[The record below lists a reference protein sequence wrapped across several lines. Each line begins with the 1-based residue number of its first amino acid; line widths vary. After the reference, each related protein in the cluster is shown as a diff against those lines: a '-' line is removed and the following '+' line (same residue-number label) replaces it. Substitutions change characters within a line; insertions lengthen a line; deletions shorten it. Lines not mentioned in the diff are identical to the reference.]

1 MLSNYRIGDL
11 VEIPSVQTVVRL
23 ENSKDAVQSAA
34 GTFVFT
40 SEVDKQIQVLA
51 QALGRLYGQG
61 YFLQG
66 DFGSGK
72 SHFLAA
78 LAAFLSGY
86 DTNGTLEAQHEGL
99 KRLHESGK
107 RFLPVTISLVNFRG
121 TTPLEKIITESM
133 EETLRT
139 YDITIFI
146 SERSNFLRF
155 FKGILKEREIANQ
168 YASFASIQPDR
179 LFEWIDSNKAEA
191 YASGVL
197 FVKNKGLA
205 IPDLPMMDR
214 HATFQ
219 NAVQKIL
226 EQGFAGI
233 VLLLDELS
241 EFFRSKPDAPSLNE
255 DARTLQLLGEISRSN
270 QLWIIAAVQESIER
284 TGDIAQV
291 TFRKIKDR
299 FPVKLHLSTLHIRDL
314 IAKRLVKKKPGADQ
328 HILGLYNEYC
338 RHFPGFNFTAEF
350 FLNIYPVHPLT
361 ISLLEG
367 LGDLFSQHRGIVDFI
382 HTRLAGD
389 ESKNVTGILD
399 RHSFELL
406 APDAIYEHFADRIAE
421 FSSFYIYPSQIIP
434 HLDEVIDTCIED
446 EADRILAR
454 RLIRIIVLYAIHP
467 TASAPSARLLA
478 ELASCMVS
486 SHDPEA
492 NAQYIAEVL
501 LDPVVEKSR
510 FLNKSAAGGGN
521 SLDAAYSVTT
531 SDDQNKVLRAR
542 IERTMKEL
550 SHDDSRVF
558 SVPLAE
564 LPESFSWPG
573 PALWNSSV
581 EKSIIW
587 CQSTRRAAVF
597 LLHSGNEYGI
607 EQKIEELIDKG
618 EIDFA
623 LVLATEKKLLHCK
636 YTAVWLIND
645 EYTEDAVLKEYFA
658 CRMVAGEMRSA
669 NPADAALI
677 PLLKEQIRKLE
688 PAARQVVLNLIFG
701 GTFTDQTLEVDFPVR
716 QLKRFDR
723 LLEIA
728 GEQILEN
735 RYPRFK
741 EIASR
746 SLPPSPRY
754 YQRIFEEFVTIGS
767 ITMRDARTQGLSEL
781 IETMAVP
788 LGLVDVKAGN
798 YILAPN
804 VVGNQFLS
812 AFFTLLSASGH
823 TSMPSLLLKLQTGP
837 YGVTRDCACFLI
849 ASLAYC
855 GHIAL
860 INRGRT
866 LPLEFIKATTVDQVE
881 MVAPG
886 EIICEAD
893 RKTIIQSCAFLA
905 GSGPIDTFGL
915 KQQRDAWQALLKFK
929 TGMITIVNDID
940 SRIPALGGYSAF
952 KSLDTE
958 IIVQKCKSLD
968 KVLEEIKVSY
978 SAREGLERFLAA
990 WRASELSSED
1000 ITSLKQIHRFMNRHI
1015 ERIVFISHYINHRSV
1030 TEVSSI
1036 HKTVADRRDAV
1047 VVMLRN
1053 IEQMIIPD
1061 EGANFQNTF
1070 EAFRESFAQI
1080 YIDGHMRFQ
1089 KKQQKLPLSKHLN
1102 RALDVIKRLS
1112 SIPSLDCPRGT
1123 RQLIQT
1129 CDKPS
1134 ASLCTRNVAEELL
1147 RSPLCNCGYICG
1159 EEPAESESFNTD
1171 SEIDRVIQEYIQILC
1186 HPEIIEAISARA
1198 FALRDVDKKAYENLD
1213 RLLNYLRNNK
1223 GGSTLAFRDLLDE
1236 SKVSELGR
1244 ALTGQV
1250 KIENRSL
1257 KTLQSELSGRRLSPS
1272 RIKQVVNNWI
1282 GNAAEDTIISLI
1294 ESGEH
1299 NAYNAADPLLWPFL
1313 HCELFA
1319 NLLNEHKNFNLH
1331 AQSLAMELERN
1342 FPSEKL
1348 SSHFVMMSEK
1358 SLAEFACNE
1367 PVHLRAIE
1375 SAWNIL
1381 ADRIITCSGQLS
1393 ADKIYSKYVDETES
1407 VYIKHRMSTLRNLS
1421 DLYRE
1426 HYPQRLRIRSAAVA
1440 LYKDPWATTNLKN
1453 SILNYIE
1460 KIANDGQD
1468 WFDTL
1473 QSLPAI
1479 DTQEHEQKD
1488 ATILL
1493 IDAIPADVW
1502 LDILAASPD
1511 IFSPGEIRWFRLT
1524 GKSMTIDSINEL
1536 FGFSAEKDPLNELA
1550 ARGIDYGTIRGDEE
1564 RKWSDIVPL
1573 PLQGGIQ
1580 LIRLSLFDSQVHAG
1594 TMSLEDMAPTLT
1606 NLLTKNLPS
1615 FIELCKEKQ
1624 RKLIIT
1630 TDHGLT
1636 FSAKGLQHGSG
1647 GVYEKAIFRFAM
1659 NV

>member
-1 MLSNYRIGDL
+1 MLSNCLIGDL
-11 VEIPSVQTVVRL
+11 IEIPPVQTVVRL
-23 ENSKDAVQSAA
+23 ENSKEAVKSAA

-51 QALGRLYGQG
+51 NALGRLYGQG

-78 LAAFLSGY
+78 LGAFLSGY
-86 DTNGTLEAQHEGL
+86 DKNGILEAQHEGL
-99 KRLHESGK
+99 RRLHESGK

-121 TTPLEKIITESM
+121 ATPLEKIITESM
-133 EETLRT
+133 EEALRS
-139 YDITIFI
+139 YDITISI
-146 SERSNFLRF
+146 SERSNFLGF

-179 LFEWIDSNKAEA
+179 LLKWIDNNQAEA

-205 IPDLPMMDR
+205 IPDLPMLDR

-219 NAVQKIL
+219 NAVQKIV
-226 EQGFAGI
+226 EQGFSGI
-233 VLLLDELS
+233 VLLIDELS

-255 DARTLQLLGEISRSN
+255 DARTLQLLGEISRGN
-270 QLWIIAAVQESIER
+270 PLWIIAAVQESIER

-314 IAKRLVKKKPGADQ
+314 IAKRLVKKKTGADKQ
-328 HILGLYNEYC
+328 IIGIYNEYC
-338 RHFPGFNFTAEF
+338 RHFPGFNFTADF

-367 LGDLFSQHRGIVDFI
+367 LGDLFSQHRGIVDFVY
-382 HTRLAGD
+382 TQLAGE
-389 ESKNVTGILD
+389 ESKNVAGILGKPCN
-399 RHSFELL
+399 ELL
-406 APDAIYEHFADRIAE
+406 APDAIFDHFSFRIAE
-421 FSSFYIYPSQIIP
+421 FSSFYIYPSQIVP

-446 EADRILAR
+446 EADRILSR

-467 TASAPSARLLA
+467 TVSAPSARLLA

-486 SHDPEA
+486 SQDPET

-510 FLNKSAAGGGN
+510 FLNKSSAGSGN
-521 SLDAAYSVTT
+521 SLDVIYSVTT
-531 SDDQNKVLRAR
+531 SDDQNKILRAR

-550 SHDDSRVF
+550 SHDDSRMF

-607 EQKIEELIDKG
+607 EQKIEELLDSGK
-618 EIDFA
+618 IDFA

-636 YTAVWLIND
+636 HTAVWLIND
-645 EYTEDAVLKEYFA
+645 EFSNDSVLKEYFA

-701 GTFTDQTLEVDFPVR
+701 GTFTDQTLEVDSPVR

-746 SLPPSPRY
+746 SLAPSPRY
-754 YQRIFEEFVTIGS
+754 YQRLFEEFVTIGS

-804 VVGNQFLS
+804 VVANQFLS
-812 AFFTLLSASGH
+812 TFFTLLSALGH
-823 TSMPSLLLKLQTGP
+823 TSIQSLFQKLQTGP
-837 YGVTRDCACFLI
+837 YGVPHDCACFLI

-866 LPLEFIKATTVDQVE
+866 LPLEFIRVTAVDQVE

-886 EIICEAD
+886 EIISEAD
-893 RKTIIQSCAFLA
+893 RKTIIQSCSFLA

-915 KQQRDAWQALLKFK
+915 KQQRDVWQGVLKFK
-929 TGMITIVNDID
+929 TGIMPIVNDID
-940 SRIPALGGYSAF
+940 NKILALGGYSAF
-952 KSLDTE
+952 KFLDTE
-958 IIVQKCKSLD
+958 KIVQKCKALD

-978 SAREGLERFLAA
+978 SAREGLERFLVA
-990 WRASELSSED
+990 WRSSELSSED
-1000 ITSLKQIHRFMNRHI
+1000 ITSIKQIHRFMNRHI
-1015 ERIVFISHYINHRSV
+1015 ERIVFVNHYINHRSV
-1030 TEVSSI
+1030 IGVCSI
-1036 HKTVADRRDAV
+1036 HKTIADRRDAV
-1047 VVMLRN
+1047 VVMLKN
-1053 IEQMIIPD
+1053 IEQMIITD
-1061 EGANFQNTF
+1061 EGVQFQNTF
-1070 EAFRESFAQI
+1070 EAFRESFVQI
-1080 YIDGHMRFQ
+1080 YTDGHTKFQ
-1089 KKQQKLPLSKHLN
+1089 KKQKKPQLSKHLN

-1112 SIPSLDCPRGT
+1112 SIQTLDCPCGT
-1123 RQLIQT
+1123 DQLIQA

-1134 ASLCTRNVAEELL
+1134 TSLCTRNVTEELL
-1147 RSPLCNCGYICG
+1147 RSPLCSCGYIFG
-1159 EEPAESESFNTD
+1159 EDPAESERFNTD
-1171 SEIDRVIQEYIQILC
+1171 SEIGRVIQEYIQILC
-1186 HPEIIEAISARA
+1186 HREIIEAISARA

-1213 RLLNYLRNNK
+1213 RLLNYLRESK
-1223 GGSTLAFRDLLDE
+1223 GGGSLAIRDLLDE
-1236 SKVSELGR
+1236 STVSELGR
-1244 ALTGQV
+1244 ALAGQV

-1272 RIKQVVNNWI
+1272 KIKQVVNNWI
-1282 GNAAEDTIISLI
+1282 GNTTEDTILSLI
-1294 ESGEH
+1294 ESGEQ
-1299 NAYNAADPLLWPFL
+1299 NSYNMADPLLWPFL
-1313 HCELFA
+1313 HSELFA
-1319 NLLNEHKNFNLH
+1319 NLLNEQFNVNIQ
-1331 AQSLAMELERN
+1331 AQSLALELERK

-1348 SSHFVMMSEK
+1348 SSHFARMSEN
-1358 SLAEFACNE
+1358 SLAEFICNE
-1367 PVHLRAIE
+1367 PVHLMAVE

-1381 ADRIITCSGQLS
+1381 ADRIINGSGQVS
-1393 ADKIYSKYVDETES
+1393 VDKIYSKYVDETES
-1407 VYIKHRMSTLRNLS
+1407 AYIKHRVSTLRNLS
-1421 DLYRE
+1421 DLYRD
-1426 HYPQRLRIRSAAVA
+1426 HYPQRLRARSAAA
-1440 LYKDPWATTNLKN
+1440 SLYKDPWATTNLKN
-1453 SILNYIE
+1453 SILNFIE
-1460 KIANDGQD
+1460 KVAIDGQD

-1473 QSLPAI
+1473 QSLPSI
-1479 DTQEHEQKD
+1479 NTQESEQKD
-1488 ATILL
+1488 VTILL
-1493 IDAIPADVW
+1493 IDAIPPDVW
-1502 LDILAASPD
+1502 LDILVSSPD
-1511 IFSPGEIRWFRLT
+1511 IFSAGEIRWFRLT
-1524 GKSMTIDSINEL
+1524 GKSLTINSIDEL
-1536 FGFSAEKDPLNELA
+1536 FGFSSEKDPLNELA

-1564 RKWSDIVPL
+1564 RKWSDIIPL
-1573 PLQGGIQ
+1573 PLHGGIQ

-1594 TMSLEDMAPTLT
+1594 TMSLDNMAPTLA
-1606 NLLTKNLPS
+1606 NLLSKNLAS
-1615 FIELCKEKQ
+1615 LIELCKEKQ
-1624 RKLIIT
+1624 RELIIT

-1636 FSAKGLQHGSG
+1636 FNAKGLHHGSG
-1647 GVYEKAIFRFAM
+1647 GVFEKTIFRFVI
-1659 NV
+1659 NG